1 MADLATL
8 DPASH
13 RPHALHDGAR
23 HWPETNCYVDL
34 FIELVGALG
43 LEVEA
48 MFGFT
53 VTEDFEG
60 DQFTFFKVPAEDLEA
75 LYGLRV
81 QELAIFDK
89 LEGHTLEQLGRGRVV
104 LVEMDGYFLPDTGGV
119 SYRLQHTKTTVG
131 ITHLDPAARRMHYF
145 HNGGF
150 FALDGADYDG
160 LFGAPNAVRSP
171 DGLFPYVEF
180 VKLPAAPLVID
191 TPAVAKALLARH
203 LARRPAA
210 NPIRAYGEALG
221 SHLADLGQR
230 SPDYFHAYAFNTLRQ
245 LGANFE
251 LLASHLA
258 WLTRQ
263 GEAGLAR
270 AEASALEI
278 ASTAKVMQFKLARA
292 MARGRYDGLETF
304 IQPMAAAYDIVIGDL
319 LAATTAQ
326 PGARQA
332 AA

>member
-13 RPHALHDGAR
+13 RSHALHDSAR

-60 DQFTFFKVPAEDLEA
+60 DQFTFFKVPVDDLEA
-75 LYGLRV
+75 LYGMRV
-81 QELAIFDK
+81 QELAIFDR
-89 LEGHTLEQLGRGRVV
+89 LESHVLEQLGRGRVV

-150 FALDGADYDG
+150 FALEGADFDG
-160 LFGAPNAVRSP
+160 LFGAAGAERAPGA
-171 DGLFPYVEF
+171 LFPYVEF
-180 VKLPAAPLVID
+180 VKLSAAPNTTD
-191 TPAVAKALLARH
+191 TFAVAKALLARH
-203 LARRPAA
+203 LARRPAT
-210 NPIRAYGEALG
+210 NPIRAYGEALAG
-221 SHLADLGQR
+221 HLADLGQR
-230 SPDYFHAYAFNTLRQ
+230 APDYFHAYAFNTLRQ

-263 GEAGLAR
+263 GADDLAR
-270 AEASALEI
+270 AEAAALEI
-278 ASTAKVMQFKLARA
+278 AASAKVMQFKLARA
-292 MARGRYDGLETF
+292 MARGRYDGLESF

-319 LAATTAQ
+319 LTATAAM
-326 PGARQA
+326 PGTRQA
-332 AA
+332 A